1 MGVVDQFKTKE
12 PLAIKLVSSCACRDL
27 ADQTLRSV
35 ALRMRVT
42 GQTFD
47 RGLKNQDGG
56 WQDGERSVE
65 EVCG

>member
-12 PLAIKLVSSCACRDL
+12 PLAIKLVSPCACR
-27 ADQTLRSV
+27 DQTLRSV
-35 ALRMRVT
+35 ALCMRVT

-65 EVCG
+65 EVCGSC